1 MRIENSLRAAA
12 RHNFAA
18 GLLEAEAA
26 AASAAALAA
35 GEKAWLTTSLRSGA
49 SCAMHRS
56 KKASSPSTVSSLAA
70 AATRCAW
77 SHLDRVGVRIW
88 GRGSF
93 GRG

>member
-18 GLLEAEAA
+18 GLLEAEA
-26 AASAAALAA
+26 AAALAA

-77 SHLDRVGVRIW
+77 SHLDRIGARVWVGVH
-88 GRGSF
+88 
-93 GRG
+93 

>member
-18 GLLEAEAA
+18 GLLEASA

-35 GEKAWLTTSLRSGA
+35 GENAWLTTSLRSGA

-77 SHLDRVGVRIW
+77 SHLDRIGARVWVGVH
-88 GRGSF
+88 
-93 GRG
+93 